1 MTDPITVILAD
12 DHQVVR
18 EGLMAF
24 LSTQD
29 DLDVIGEAGTG
40 ADAVQLASDLR
51 PDVALVD
58 LIMSDLDGV
67 ETTRFIKQAS
77 PMTEVVI
84 LTSFDD
90 KQWVVPALR
99 AGALSYVL
107 KDLGADELS
116 EAIRRAHAGESVL
129 HPRVAGHLVGRLRD
143 DSPEARIDDLTDR
156 EREILRLIGNGW
168 TNSDIAAELVISE
181 KTVKGHIGNIFAK
194 LQVTDRTHAAVLAWR
209 TGLAKP

>member
-67 ETTRFIKQAS
+67 ETTRLIKQAS

>member
-1 MTDPITVILAD
+1 
-12 DHQVVR
+12 
-18 EGLMAF
+18 MAF

-67 ETTRFIKQAS
+67 ETTRLIKQAS